1 MLTYTKIIATV
12 ELTYIHLLSF
22 VLSSREQNKSIL
34 DFRDVKEVGAT
45 KKHLPLFLSTTVVK
59 S

>member
-22 VLSSREQNKSIL
+22 VLSSREQNKSL